1 MAFDLWPTTR
11 ELLDLLSD
19 EVARCGGGV
28 SNVCDDGT
36 CLYARAV
43 LPATR
48 EVGPGDR
55 LQGGVAL
62 RADEA
67 EIGVHPYVFREVCKN
82 GAIFAQVVGTR
93 VIRRDECD
101 FVVLPQ
107 VAEAVGACCRDEAF
121 AEAAEQMRSAR
132 NARANMA
139 LNLAPSLSKLPPEQI
154 QPFLRDVFAQLV
166 REKNRTQ
173 YGLMNAVTATARE
186 TRDPELRWRM
196 EELGGAV
203 VAPGRQPTSPHSG
216 AAARAQ
222 AERELAMTV

>member
-36 CLYARAV
+36 RLYARAV
-43 LPATR
+43 LPATH

-62 RADEA
+62 RADDA
-67 EIGVHPYVFREVCKN
+67 EIAVHPYVFREVCKN

-121 AEAAEQMRSAR
+121 AEATAQMHSAQ
-132 NARANMA
+132 NAPANMV
-139 LNLAPSLSKLPPEQI
+139 LNLMPSLSKLPPEYVQS
-154 QPFLRDVFAQLV
+154 FLRRVMAQFNGE
-166 REKNRTQ
+166 RDRTR

-203 VAPGRQPTSPHSG
+203 AATSRLPMMPRG
-216 AAARAQ
+216 GARAMPRP
-222 AERELAMTV
+222 AEAVPV

>member
-1 MAFDLWPTTR
+1 MAFDLWPTTS
-11 ELLDLLSD
+11 ELVDVLSD
-19 EVARCGGGV
+19 EVARSGGSV
-28 SNVCDDGT
+28 ANVCDGGT

-43 LPATR
+43 LPAAR
-48 EVGPGDR
+48 EVAPGDR

-62 RADEA
+62 RATEDE
-67 EIGVHPYVFREVCKN
+67 ICVHPYVFRLVCKN

-107 VAEAVGACCRDEAF
+107 VAEAVAACCRDDAF

-154 QPFLRDVFAQLV
+154 QPFLRD
-166 REKNRTQ
+166 
-173 YGLMNAVTATARE
+173 
-186 TRDPELRWRM
+186 
-196 EELGGAV
+196 
-203 VAPGRQPTSPHSG
+203 
-216 AAARAQ
+216 
-222 AERELAMTV
+222 